1 MCGLVE
7 AGPTAGG
14 GGRTLQLFCLW
25 QATATTKHV
34 VALLFQQTRVFCL
47 KLVMIFLWQKHYF
60 AVPPKVRPGSYF
72 VGQFVCKLVG
82 WLVSKLVS

>member
-34 VALLFQQTRVFCL
+34 VLCCSSKQSFVVPADEGFLFEIGHDFFAAKALLCS
-47 KLVMIFLWQKHYF
+47 
-60 AVPPKVRPGSYF
+60 PPQS
-72 VGQFVCKLVG
+72 
-82 WLVSKLVS
+82 